1 MQKMCVTIL
10 QDLRAA
16 SLLHKGPTRAAVH
29 PSKIFY
35 SSHSWRRSRYK
46 NFFFQLKWVPE
57 IREDSPEA
65 PIILVGTKVDLHQ
78 NAGDLSDSK
87 RCESNFW
94 TVQCHHHRSHLC
106 RHRQVTKKEAE
117 KVVRELG
124 LVTFLD
130 CSAITQAGLKTV
142 FDEAII
148 AAIEPLKKSEDD
160 KCSIL

>member
-29 PSKIFY
+29 PSKIFD

-57 IREDSPEA
+57 IREDSPKA

-78 NAGDLSDSK
+78 NAGKLSDST
-87 RCESNFW
+87 RCKSNF
-94 TVQCHHHRSHLC
+94 VPSSHHHRFQPVQEKTGDKAGGGEGGQRPEPGHLPGLLRHHPGRPQDCLRRGYHCCNRATEEKC
-106 RHRQVTKKEAE
+106 R
-117 KVVRELG
+117 
-124 LVTFLD
+124 
-130 CSAITQAGLKTV
+130 
-142 FDEAII
+142 
-148 AAIEPLKKSEDD
+148 
-160 KCSIL
+160 